1 MSIAKSIGSANCCF
15 SYLKLVLLSYYA
27 NKHVY
32 FGVYVIAIAMQ
43 YNPKQ
48 VAAFYDTYSEKEWH
62 RLTKDP
68 AALVSFYIHQHY
80 LQKYVRARDLVLE
93 LGAGAGRF
101 TIELAK
107 LGASIAV
114 GDISAEQ
121 LRLNQKYVGK
131 YKYEAA
137 IASRLQL
144 DIIDL
149 SIFEANTFDTIVC
162 YGGALSYVLDE
173 ANTALTQMRRVLKPE
188 GHLLVS
194 VMSLIGTTQKFFESV
209 TEEPDFTQLVYQVN
223 QNGLLDRSESDKNSL
238 KMYRAKELRQ
248 LLESNEFEVVKMSAS
263 NCLSLNRN
271 EFLEQKLQNTDAW
284 SDFLNWELD
293 FCGSD
298 GCLDG
303 GTHIIAVAKNG
314 RK

>member
-1 MSIAKSIGSANCCF
+1 M
-15 SYLKLVLLSYYA
+15 
-27 NKHVY
+27 
-32 FGVYVIAIAMQ
+32 
-43 YNPKQ
+43 YNPAR
-48 VAAFYDTYSEKEWH
+48 VAALYDAYGKKEWY

-68 AALVSFYIHQHY
+68 AGLVSFHIHQHY
-80 LQKYVRARDLVLE
+80 LKEYVRSQDSVLE

-107 LGASIAV
+107 LGASITV

-121 LRLNQKYVGK
+121 LKLNQKYVGE

-149 SIFEANTFDTIVC
+149 SMFEADTFDTIVC
-162 YGGALSYVLDE
+162 YGGALSYVLEE
-173 ANTALTQMRRVLKPE
+173 ASTALTEMRRVLKPE
-188 GHLLVS
+188 GYLLLS
-194 VMSLIGTTQKFFESV
+194 VMSLIGTTQKYFESI
-209 TEEPDFTQLVYQVN
+209 TEEPDFTQLVNQVN
-223 QNGLLDRSESDKNSL
+223 QNGLLDRAESNKNSL

-248 LLESNEFEVVKMSAS
+248 LLEARQFTVVAMSAS
-263 NCLSLNRN
+263 NYLSLSRN
-271 EFLEQKLQNTDAW
+271 EFLEQKIQNTDAW

-303 GTHIIAVAKNG
+303 GTHIIAVAKND